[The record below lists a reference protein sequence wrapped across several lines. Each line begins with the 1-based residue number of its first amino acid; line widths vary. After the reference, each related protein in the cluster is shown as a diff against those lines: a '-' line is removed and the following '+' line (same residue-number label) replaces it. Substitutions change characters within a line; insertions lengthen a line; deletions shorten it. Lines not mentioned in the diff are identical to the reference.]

1 MCIRDRVFANTTV
14 QKELSPSIL
23 FVSGSHSNGQKT
35 ALLQAGA
42 PDYGFT
48 IATTSA
54 ADIKKLND
62 KQTVFQNHS
71 LIIFDGVSS
80 RDNATSFTDLLHLIK
95 KYLYLFLYILLK

>member
-1 MCIRDRVFANTTV
+1 MLGTQPKTSTLFKLSTIRLLLLLSTLSPLVFANTTA

-54 ADIKKLND
+54 ADIKKLNNKY
-62 KQTVFQNHS
+62 KQ
-71 LIIFDGVSS
+71 
-80 RDNATSFTDLLHLIK
+80 K
-95 KYLYLFLYILLK
+95 